1 MDQEA
6 LTAIS
11 PLDGRYSAKCTELRG
26 IFSEF
31 GLIRRRVLAEVHWL
45 RCLAGEASIPEA
57 GSLSATMNA
66 RLDELTADFEPAFAR
81 RIKEIERQTNHD
93 VKAVEYFIAER
104 LAAEPDA
111 GRIRPFIH
119 FGCTSEDINNVAYA
133 LMLRD
138 GRDQLLAPLIA
149 KLIATLDAM
158 ALELADVA
166 MLARTHGQPAS
177 PTTLG
182 KEMANISWRLKR
194 QLAGFR
200 AVSPLA
206 KFNGAVGNYNAHHVA
221 FPATDWPALSRRYVE
236 SLGLEWN
243 PCTTQIEPH
252 DWIAEYCDSL
262 ARLNT
267 VLLDAAR
274 DFWGYIALGAF
285 RQRRVATEV
294 GSSTMPHKINPIDF
308 ENAEGNLGIANALL
322 RHFSAKLPVSRW
334 QRDLSDSTVLRN
346 LGVAVGH
353 TVVAWQG
360 LLAGLGRLEADRERL
375 RDELDT
381 SWEVLG
387 EAIQSVMRRHGH
399 ADAYEQLKTLTR
411 GAATSRADIERFLKS
426 LDIPAAERSRLL
438 ALTPATYTGLAAA
451 LARAAAGTGD
461 GD

>member
-274 DFWGYIALGAF
+274 DFWG
-285 RQRRVATEV
+285 
-294 GSSTMPHKINPIDF
+294 
-308 ENAEGNLGIANALL
+308 
-322 RHFSAKLPVSRW
+322 
-334 QRDLSDSTVLRN
+334 
-346 LGVAVGH
+346 
-353 TVVAWQG
+353 
-360 LLAGLGRLEADRERL
+360 
-375 RDELDT
+375 
-381 SWEVLG
+381 
-387 EAIQSVMRRHGH
+387 
-399 ADAYEQLKTLTR
+399 
-411 GAATSRADIERFLKS
+411 
-426 LDIPAAERSRLL
+426 
-438 ALTPATYTGLAAA
+438 
-451 LARAAAGTGD
+451 
-461 GD
+461 